1 MRGLLLVSMV
11 LACFSG
17 IALAQ
22 GKSANVEAGAGV
34 YRTNCVS
41 CHGTKGKGDGPVAV
55 HLTPP
60 PADLTSK
67 TVKGKNDQDLLKII
81 REGKPGT
88 SMPAWKGGLS
98 DQQIQ
103 DVLAYIRTFGG

>member
-1 MRGLLLVSMV
+1 MRGLVLVSV
-11 LACFSG
+11 VCVCVSG
-17 IALAQ
+17 IALAE

-41 CHGTKGKGDGPVAV
+41 CHGTKGKGDGPVAA

-60 PADLTSK
+60 PADLTSQSVRQK
-67 TVKGKNDQDLLKII
+67 KDQDLLKTI

-98 DQQIQ
+98 DQQIEE
-103 DVLAYIRTFGG
+103 VLAYIRTFAE